1 MYNSDGEMEQL
12 AEDLKATLELCDD
25 SPHFVVSISRQT
37 ATRGFSGI
45 QVVFKG
51 SLPDKDRSLAEAVVS
66 TLKREGLQIDGPP
79 LEPPRGTVTRGG
91 GNFARIAG
99 INENA
104 DFEIAIGKKP

>member
-1 MYNSDGEMEQL
+1 VRPFYAPGTRSPLRHRSEAFHSAASSCPLTLAITHRFSRRGFFSGTIDMYNSDGEMEQL

-51 SLPDKDRSLAEAVVS
+51 SLPDKDRSRQSSA
-66 TLKREGLQIDGPP
+66 P
-79 LEPPRGTVTRGG
+79 
-91 GNFARIAG
+91 
-99 INENA
+99 
-104 DFEIAIGKKP
+104 